1 MKVTAEEPS
10 VIEITCTLGTH
21 CSSIAKEYTCKI
33 PLSICTTHNI
43 HLCVCTHECIMKSC
57 KRTHNTSRRESKLR
71 VPSKSTCI
79 YIYAHNMLG
88 GTLKRHTYMYMYVH
102 CSFHKQYIQSRDM
115 SSTLSMHYG
124 HDCITLL
131 LHWNAMR
138 EGTLLRNMLHT
149 HTTLTL
155 AMNTC
160 THVHV
165 RTYMYTCVTT
175 LTK

>member
-1 MKVTAEEPS
+1 MHIHLRTQHVGGNFKTTHIHVH
-10 VIEITCTLGTH
+10 VCTLQ
-21 CSSIAKEYTCKI
+21 
-33 PLSICTTHNI
+33 LSQA
-43 HLCVCTHECIMKSC
+43 V
-57 KRTHNTSRRESKLR
+57 
-71 VPSKSTCI
+71 
-79 YIYAHNMLG
+79 
-88 GTLKRHTYMYMYVH
+88 
-102 CSFHKQYIQSRDM
+102 QSRDM

-124 HDCITLL
+124 HDCIALL